1 MRRVKPI
8 ASTILASAAA
18 FAAFACGSVASIAPS
33 AAATPPPTPPPV
45 SNPGP
50 LASPTS
56 IAPPNGPQ
64 FPLSSPA
71 PGASASPTPPAEARK
86 GLEGVWEV
94 AIQHPNTTDY
104 THFRL
109 APQSGGTLTG
119 TYLDSKGKRYPL
131 AGSVDGQAVRLIVTL
146 ADGTTLLMEGRLD
159 GTTDMIGMLTT
170 PNEQVPFT
178 AAYRPKEKWI
188 ENVSPAPGGFGMP
201 NGSGSPGTGGGYPPL

>member
-1 MRRVKPI
+1 MKSIV
-8 ASTILASAAA
+8 STVLASAAA
-18 FAAFACGSVASIAPS
+18 LAAFGYSSVAATAPS

-45 SNPGP
+45 SEPGP

-64 FPLSSPA
+64 FPIASPG
-71 PGASASPTPPAEARK
+71 PHTSASPTPPAEVRK

-109 APQSGGTLTG
+109 SPQTGNTLTG

-178 AAYRPKEKWI
+178 ASYRPKEKWI
-188 ENVSPAPGGFGMP
+188 ENVNPAPGGFGMP
-201 NGSGSPGTGGGYPPL
+201 NSSGGPPGGGVPPR

>member
-1 MRRVKPI
+1 M
-8 ASTILASAAA
+8 T
-18 FAAFACGSVASIAPS
+18 
-33 AAATPPPTPPPV
+33 
-45 SNPGP
+45 
-50 LASPTS
+50 
-56 IAPPNGPQ
+56 
-64 FPLSSPA
+64 
-71 PGASASPTPPAEARK
+71 SASPTPPAESRK

-109 APQSGGTLTG
+109 AAQTGNTVTG

-159 GTTDMIGMLTT
+159 GTTDMIGMLTSAT
-170 PNEQVPFT
+170 GQVPFT

-188 ENVSPAPGGFGMP
+188 ENVNPAPGGFGMP
-201 NGSGSPGTGGGYPPL
+201 GGAPSGGGGYPPPR

>member
-1 MRRVKPI
+1 MKPI
-8 ASTILASAAA
+8 VSTVLASAAA
-18 FAAFACGSVASIAPS
+18 LAAFGFGSVASTEPS

-45 SNPGP
+45 SEPGP

-64 FPLSSPA
+64 FPIASPG
-71 PGASASPTPPAEARK
+71 PQTSASPTPPAEVRK

-109 APQSGGTLTG
+109 AAQTGNALTG

-170 PNEQVPFT
+170 ANGQVPFT

-188 ENVSPAPGGFGMP
+188 ENVNPAPGGFGMP
-201 NGSGSPGTGGGYPPL
+201 NAGGGPPGGGGGYPPSR